1 MTLQRYDI
9 LFIVYKMLSHSSE
22 CYKSYVNDDFTLWVV
37 IYSLPYRIDANHS
50 FCPNKIKCWTL
61 LGYCH
66 SESCEFYLEYTS
78 TTCMRCLAD
87 NDLYGNKKYITFDNC
102 HSVTW
107 ASSHKLIKFQPL
119 GLNRVCVCV
128 CTGVYSSQAKINKL
142 EMRHSHKNNTAINL
156 RRPEKACAS
165 ITGNSNN
172 INDNSTHEKKN

>member
-128 CTGVYSSQAKINKL
+128 YGCVQLASENKQT
-142 EMRHSHKNNTAINL
+142 RNATFTQK
-156 RRPEKACAS
+156 
-165 ITGNSNN
+165 
-172 INDNSTHEKKN
+172 